1 MKETRYIYKTVE
13 FSECEAQQERDNT
26 IRGMQAE
33 INNLRDEISWLEAAP
48 LPTTRQIQFALNLGD
63 EGYDEAPVGFSS
75 LCYQGDVK
83 WINQSS
89 PSTQPENG

>member
-1 MKETRYIYKTVE
+1 MIMKETRYIYKTVE
-13 FSECEAQQERDNT
+13 VSEQEAQQERDDT

-48 LPTTRQIQFALNLGD
+48 LPTTRQVQISLEPGD
-63 EGYDEAPVGFSS
+63 EGYNEAPYACFVKPFEITPS
-75 LCYQGDVK
+75 L
-83 WINQSS
+83 